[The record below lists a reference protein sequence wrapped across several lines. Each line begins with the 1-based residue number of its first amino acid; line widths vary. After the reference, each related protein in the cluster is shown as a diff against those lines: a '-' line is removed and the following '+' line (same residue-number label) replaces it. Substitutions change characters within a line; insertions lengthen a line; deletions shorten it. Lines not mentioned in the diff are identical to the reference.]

1 VSLPCADHRPMRHA
15 SLLLVLAAISTAC
28 SSKSSG
34 SSGGAGFDAA
44 ADGPVFDSSMEEAGD
59 ASTCQAPGVSP
70 ACIACV
76 ASHCASQSTA
86 AQSACTAVTSCYCAC
101 APGDVSC
108 VRACGSAVTSSCVS
122 SACDLAS
129 CAAGNCASE
138 CTVTV
143 PASCTS
149 EAGGPDA
156 APEASESDA
165 AADAPGVDAGTDAPP
180 GNDGGVLTIGTSPQP
195 WGIAADANNVYWT
208 AFDMSTPTA
217 GVVLQAPI
225 GGGAVTTLASG
236 RNSPIGIA
244 VDAANVYW
252 GDDALMKIPIGG
264 GTATTLTS
272 SVAPWS
278 IAVDANNVYWAN
290 VGYVAKMPI
299 GGGATTVIGRTN
311 GNGNAISLALVGSNL
326 YWQESGSTITDTGT
340 VVGASIEAD
349 GGNGIASTLVSGLIS
364 PLYVAADQNHLY
376 VNDNGFLLQAPVA
389 GGTPT
394 TIASCGIS
402 SFLAV
407 DATNIYFAGGT
418 VEARAIGSSSST
430 ALATGQETNGTLAI
444 NATSVFW
451 GNWNASSST
460 GSIATIAK

>member
-1 VSLPCADHRPMRHA
+1 VPLLSADHRPMRRA
-15 SLLLVLAAISTAC
+15 SLLLILAAISTAC

-34 SSGGAGFDAA
+34 SSGDAGFDAS
-44 ADGPVFDSSMEEAGD
+44 ADGPAFDSSMEDAGD
-59 ASTCQAPGVSP
+59 ASTCQAPGVSA
-70 ACIACV
+70 ACLACV
-76 ASHCASQSTA
+76 ASHCASQSA
-86 AQSACTAVTSCYCAC
+86 GAQSACAAVTSCYCAC

-108 VRACGSAVTSSCVS
+108 VQACGSAVTSSCVS
-122 SACDLAS
+122 SACDLAT
-129 CAAGNCASE
+129 CAAGNCASD

-156 APEASESDA
+156 ATESSASDA
-165 AADAPGVDAGTDAPP
+165 TADAPGVDTGTDAPP
-180 GNDGGVLTIGTSPQP
+180 GGDGGAVTIGTSPQP
-195 WGIAADANNVYWT
+195 WGIAVDANNVYWT
-208 AFDMSTPTA
+208 AFDLSTSTA

-244 VDAANVYW
+244 VDATNVYW
-252 GDDALMKIPIGG
+252 GDTSLMKIPIGG
-264 GTATTLTS
+264 GTATTLAS
-272 SVAPWS
+272 SVQPWS
-278 IAVDANNVYWAN
+278 IAVDANNVYWTN
-290 VGYVAKMPI
+290 VGYVAEMPI

-311 GNGNAISLALVGSNL
+311 GNGNAIGLALVGSNL
-326 YWQESGSTITDTGT
+326 YWQESGSTVTNTGT
-340 VVGASIEAD
+340 VMGASIEAD
-349 GGNGIASTLVSGLIS
+349 GGIGIVSTLVSGLIS

-376 VNDNGFLLQAPVA
+376 VNDNGFVLQAPIA

-394 TIASCGIS
+394 TIATCSVS

-407 DATNIYFAGGT
+407 DATNLYFVGGV
-418 VEARAIGSSSST
+418 VEAKATGSSASA
-430 ALATGQETNGTLAI
+430 ALATAQETDGPLAI

-460 GSIATIAK
+460 GSIATVAK